1 MYKSASDTGYAEG
14 NCERFEGLR
23 GLAFDSILDVGSGPC
38 LLHYWLK
45 TNDIVCDY
53 EAYDVR
59 LDALELCECKT
70 HRELPKQRYDLVCLF
85 GVYNIYTKTIEKE
98 KAEFLDLLVKCREL
112 CGKYLV
118 FTRMKDT
125 INIQNAPKYSLDE
138 IDNMMSYLKLSN
150 YRVSSTSDNTEYLI
164 ICEINYNE
172 TNT

>member
-1 MYKSASDTGYAEG
+1 MYTSASDTGYAEG

-23 GLAFDSILDVGSGPC
+23 GLTFTSILDVGSGPC

-118 FTRMKDT
+118 FTRMKNT

-138 IDNMMSYLKLSN
+138 IDQLMKVLEIDTYG
-150 YRVSSTSDNTEYLI
+150 VSSTSDDTEYLI
-164 ICEINYNE
+164 ICEIPS
-172 TNT
+172 